1 MQSRK
6 ATSSQSTAC
15 SAKPPPL
22 RVPNAP
28 SSIGRQQ
35 VTIEA
40 GAVKMPEVSAL
51 GPVDPASV
59 PEAEQEKAAPW
70 IVRKLVGVSARVLWS
85 VLNEMQRANL
95 VAM

>member
-1 MQSRK
+1 
-6 ATSSQSTAC
+6 
-15 SAKPPPL
+15 
-22 RVPNAP
+22 
-28 SSIGRQQ
+28 
-35 VTIEA
+35 
-40 GAVKMPEVSAL
+40 MPEVSAL

-70 IVRKLVGVSARVLWS
+70 IVRKLVGVSARVLLS